1 MTARR
6 GLAFAGVALAAALV
20 TGRVLAGAYAEWAWY
35 GSLGAAS
42 LWNARMEA
50 LTTLR
55 LGLFAIAFVFA
66 FANLLVMRRSI
77 VSLVLPRQLG
87 NLVIGEAVAGSTL
100 TGIAVLMSVAI
111 AAAVALPQDSWLM
124 FLRAIWA
131 TPIGETDP
139 YLGRDMAFWLGWLP
153 FERSMQAWGV
163 LLAVVVGATVL
174 ALYGLTPSMR
184 LDRGRVHVS
193 TRARRHFAVFT
204 GILLLLVA
212 WGYRLDAFDLLIHG
226 TGVRETFVAFD
237 HQVRYPYL
245 ISLSIGTA
253 ALALLVAFT
262 GWKGQQRATIG
273 ALLLLVVAGPV
284 GSMLLPVLDRRS
296 ALARERSS
304 LDRPYHHVRA
314 LYTRRAYRLEEVRRG
329 AAADSVRVRAGL
341 LGASLSGWDPAAMAR
356 ALADEAGVMAVQGTT
371 SWRVTREG
379 RLRVTV
385 LLGTVSSDAS
395 RTPLAARDADP
406 TDADDRGAPWPITD
420 GATAAV
426 PPLSVGLGLAPVLPV
441 SDTLGRVAAPSF
453 PSGWRRI
460 ALAWSVRK
468 LRLAAI
474 DADDRR
480 ARILMRRDVR
490 ERVQTVLPFFTVGM
504 TPQPMVT
511 ADSLWWVVELFNASG
526 DFPLTEP
533 VLYDGVEQRFAA
545 AAGVALVNA
554 HTGRVRVLLPGR
566 ADKVTQWWKNRLPEL
581 FAAPRAIAGTMLAA
595 LPAPVDRAVLQG
607 TALSRV
613 GFDDDTLSAR
623 PLFQVDDADVDQP
636 STATAPAPFVSGAAS
651 TPLAWGVPMVD
662 AADHLRGAF
671 VAVGGSQP
679 GTAFVEAPES
689 ISWSA
694 MVDRLQRVA
703 DSTRILA
710 SSAHPRHGRV
720 QVVPATDGVHVV
732 QSFYDWAPDRA
743 PSLAGVVALHAGQ
756 ARAGNTL
763 AVAMGEAVHSATA
776 DGSLRLRLTRLYADM
791 RDALR
796 REDWTAFG
804 RAMEALR
811 RLTSDR
817 P

>member
-1 MTARR
+1 M
-6 GLAFAGVALAAALV
+6 

-55 LGLFAIAFVFA
+55 LGLFVIAFVFA

-100 TGIAVLMSVAI
+100 TGVAVLMSVVI
-111 AAAVALPQDSWLM
+111 AAAVALPQDAWLV
-124 FLRAIWA
+124 FLRALWA
-131 TPIGETDP
+131 TPIGETDT

-184 LDRGRVHVS
+184 VERGRVHVS
-193 TRARRHFAVFT
+193 TRARRHFAVYT

-237 HQVRYPYL
+237 HQVLYPYL
-245 ISLSIGTA
+245 IALSIGTA
-253 ALALLVAFT
+253 AVALLVAWT
-262 GWKGQQRATIG
+262 GWMGQQRATLG

-284 GSMLLPVLDRRS
+284 GSVLLPVLDRRTAS
-296 ALARERSS
+296 ERERSS

-314 LYTRRAYRLEEVRRG
+314 LYTRRAYRLEDVARG
-329 AAADSVRVRAGL
+329 AAADSVRVDAAR
-341 LGASLSGWDPAAMAR
+341 LGASLSGWDPAAIAR
-356 ALADEAGVMAVQGTT
+356 ALADETGARAVEGTT

-385 LLGTVSSDAS
+385 LIGTASSDAS
-395 RTPLAARDADP
+395 RTPLATRDADP
-406 TDADDRGAPWPITD
+406 TDADDRGAPWPVTD
-420 GATAAV
+420 GAAPAV

-441 SDTLGRVAAPSF
+441 SDTLGRVAAPPF
-453 PSGWRRI
+453 PAGWRRI
-460 ALAWSVRK
+460 ALAWSVRR

-480 ARILMRRDVR
+480 AKILVRRDVR
-490 ERVQTVLPFFTVGM
+490 ERVRTVLPFFTVGM
-504 TPQPMVT
+504 TPQSMV
-511 ADSLWWVVELFNASG
+511 AGDSLWWVLELFNASG
-526 DFPLTEP
+526 DYPLTEP
-533 VLYDGVEQRFAA
+533 LLFDGTQQRFAA

-554 HTGRVRVLLPGR
+554 HSGRVRVLLPR
-566 ADKVTQWWKNRLPEL
+566 HADKVTRWWRDRLPEL
-581 FAAPRAIAGTMLAA
+581 FASPQAIAAEVLAA

-607 TALSRV
+607 AALARV
-613 GFDDDTLSAR
+613 GFQDDTLSAR
-623 PLFQVDDADVDQP
+623 PLFLVDDADVDQQP
-636 STATAPAPFVSGAAS
+636 GAPAPAPFVSGAAA
-651 TPLAWGVPMVD
+651 TPLAWGVPVVD

-671 VAVGGSQP
+671 VAVGGTHP
-679 GTAFVEAPES
+679 ATVFVDAPEP

-694 MVDRLQRVA
+694 IVDRLQRAA
-703 DSTRILA
+703 DSTQILGSA
-710 SSAHPRHGRV
+710 AHPRHGRV

-732 QSFYDWAPDRA
+732 QSYYDWPSDRA
-743 PSLAGVVALHAGQ
+743 PTLTGVVALHAGQ
-756 ARAGNTL
+756 VRTGNTM
-763 AVAMGEAVHSATA
+763 AVAMGEPVHALTS
-776 DGSLRLRLTRLYADM
+776 DGSLRVRVTRLYAEM

-796 REDWTAFG
+796 RGDWTAFG

-811 RLTSDR
+811 RLTIGR